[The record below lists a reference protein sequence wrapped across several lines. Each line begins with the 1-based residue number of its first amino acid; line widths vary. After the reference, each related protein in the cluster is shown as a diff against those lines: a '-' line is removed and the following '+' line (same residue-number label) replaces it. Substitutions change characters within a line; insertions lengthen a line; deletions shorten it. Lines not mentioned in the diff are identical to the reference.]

1 MCFSFWRFGLAQK
14 RTPQKATSR
23 CLVAVVVVVLV
34 AFASQQGEEEEEE
47 GEEGE
52 EVSRR
57 KRVWETRE
65 KGGSCLSRTFC
76 IIFFVWQLTL

>member
-1 MCFSFWRFGLAQK
+1 MGLCFSFWRFGLAQK

-52 EVSRR
+52 EGEGEITNIRWLKKQTLTFRR
-57 KRVWETRE
+57 WWLV
-65 KGGSCLSRTFC
+65 G
-76 IIFFVWQLTL
+76 